1 MARWRRATE
10 LTGGRRDPFGRLF
23 VLTTPVI
30 LGLLALAVALGPDAA
45 PTWTG
50 GVGRGVPGGQTA
62 IVLVLLDAVATTLL
76 IAAGCSAILRW
87 RLSRERVSLH
97 VGLAMIILGA
107 LWLVP
112 TGVVGPAFE
121 LDAARVAGVGT
132 FGLLAGAGFLVLGL
146 RQPPRLRLGQVSG
159 SRRWRWLVVLAAVAL
174 GVVIS
179 ASARPSV
186 VSSIDLA
193 ERTALFV
200 FAANGSLYLLVG
212 HRQRRWLHGWV
223 GLGLMTFSYA
233 ELLAAFSG
241 GRMTFLV
248 AAGLL
253 RFIGAGVV
261 LNGVTREMIDAYVA
275 QQQRLFGAVLNLQA
289 IEIGKARTQA
299 REAEI
304 RHDLRSGLM
313 AIQAAMAAFGRT
325 RADSEYLSGT
335 TLTEAV
341 SAEIKRLWSL
351 TDRAGDGEP
360 VVHDLAASLA
370 PAIACHGALLD
381 LEASVPEGLMLRGQP
396 DALVGAIVN
405 LLANARTHA
414 PGATVRLI
422 AARVG
427 PFVEIEVADDGP
439 GVADDVRPRLFDRG
453 FTTRP
458 DGTGLGLDI
467 ALQLTRSQGGDLFCD
482 RTEVGARFRM
492 VLPAAPDPSEESTID
507 LTEPSEAPS

>member
-1 MARWRRATE
+1 
-10 LTGGRRDPFGRLF
+10 
-23 VLTTPVI
+23 
-30 LGLLALAVALGPDAA
+30 
-45 PTWTG
+45 
-50 GVGRGVPGGQTA
+50 
-62 IVLVLLDAVATTLL
+62 
-76 IAAGCSAILRW
+76 
-87 RLSRERVSLH
+87 
-97 VGLAMIILGA
+97 
-107 LWLVP
+107 VP
-112 TGVVGPAFE
+112 TVVAGPAFD
-121 LDAARVAGVGT
+121 LDVTWITRVGMV
-132 FGLLAGAGFLVLGL
+132 GLLAGAGLLASGL
-146 RQPPRLRLGQVSG
+146 RHEPRPQFDRLRG
-159 SRRWRWLVVLAAVAL
+159 SKHWWWLVGIVAVGLSVA
-174 GVVIS
+174 IS
-179 ASARPSV
+179 AVARPSV

-200 FAANGSLYLLVG
+200 FATTGSLYLLVG

-261 LNGVTREMIDAYVA
+261 LNGVAREMIDAYVA

-289 IEIGKARTQA
+289 IEIGKATTQA

-304 RHDLRSGLM
+304 RHDLRSGLL

-335 TLTEAV
+335 TLTDAV

-360 VVHDLAASLA
+360 VVHDLAESLA
-370 PAIACHGALLD
+370 PTIACHGSLID
-381 LEASVPEGLMLRGQP
+381 LEVSIPEGLMLQGQP

-414 PGATVRLI
+414 PGAAVSVS

-427 PFVEIEVADDGP
+427 PFVEIEVSDDGP
-439 GVADDVRPRLFDRG
+439 GVADNVRPRLFDRG
-453 FTTRP
+453 FTTRL

-482 RTEVGARFRM
+482 RPDIGARFRL
-492 VLPAAPDPSEESTID
+492 VLPAAPCASQERAID
-507 LTEPSEAPS
+507 LTEPSVTSS

>member
-1 MARWRRATE
+1 MAGWRRAI
-10 LTGGRRDPFGRLF
+10 GMSGRRRDPFGRLF
-23 VLTTPVI
+23 VLTAPVI
-30 LGLLALAVALGPDAA
+30 LGLLALAVALGPETA
-45 PTWTG
+45 PTWSG
-50 GVGRGVPGGQTA
+50 GLGRGTPGGQAA
-62 IVLVLLDAVATTLL
+62 IVVVLLAAVAATLL

-87 RLSRERVSLH
+87 RLSRELASLH
-97 VGLAMIILGA
+97 VGVAMLLLGWV
-107 LWLVP
+107 WLVP

-121 LDAARVAGVGT
+121 LDAAPMVGIGT
-132 FGLLAGAGFLVLGL
+132 VGLLVGAGFLVLGL
-146 RQPPRLRLGQVSG
+146 WDQRRFVLDRVRG
-159 SRRWRWLVVLAAVAL
+159 SAVWWWLAVIGAVVLVVA
-174 GVVIS
+174 IS
-179 ASARPSV
+179 TVARPSV

-200 FAANGSLYLLVG
+200 FATLGSLYLLVG

-233 ELLAAFSG
+233 ELLTAFSG
-241 GRMTFLV
+241 GRMSFLI

-253 RFIGAGVV
+253 RFVGAGVV
-261 LNGVTREMIDAYVA
+261 LNGVAREMIDAYVA

-289 IEIGKARTQA
+289 IEIGKATTHA

-335 TLTEAV
+335 TLTDAV
-341 SAEIKRLWSL
+341 SAEIRRLWCL
-351 TDRAGDGEP
+351 TDRAGDGDP
-360 VVHDLAASLA
+360 VVHDLATSLA
-370 PAIACHGALLD
+370 PTIACHRSLIDLD
-381 LEASVPEGLMLRGQP
+381 ASIPEGLLLRGQP

-414 PGATVRLI
+414 AGAAVRLS

-427 PFVEIEVADDGP
+427 PFVEIEVSDDGP

-453 FTTRP
+453 FSTRM

-482 RTEVGARFRM
+482 RPEVGARFRM
-492 VLPAAPDPSEESTID
+492 VLPAARGTSEEPTID
-507 LTEPSEAPS
+507 LTEATVTR